1 MNVKLF
7 ANTSLLSVVNVIT
20 VSYNDLNNN
29 LYEIK
34 KMSSSADL
42 HKQAHEAIFTRKVL
56 KQKKQHYYSTWHDF
70 GD

>member
-1 MNVKLF
+1 
-7 ANTSLLSVVNVIT
+7 
-20 VSYNDLNNN
+20 
-29 LYEIK
+29 
-34 KMSSSADL
+34 MSSSADL